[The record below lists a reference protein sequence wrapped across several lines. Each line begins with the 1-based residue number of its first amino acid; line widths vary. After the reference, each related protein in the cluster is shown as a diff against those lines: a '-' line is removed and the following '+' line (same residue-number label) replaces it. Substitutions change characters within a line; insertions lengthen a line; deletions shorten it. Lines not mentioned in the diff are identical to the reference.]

1 MTKRIVARCDVSSG
15 DECRGAVVYRAPAAS
30 PRNKN
35 RAACLCCDRFVSSC
49 AAMADARL
57 LPGPQPFEPK
67 LHITDEDFKSI
78 THNGLLCDAEGGLG
92 LKEFE
97 LVMRDQVLMGSAQS
111 GREGMRPAR
120 LLKTLPVIP
129 SILPHPRSNA
139 SLHKFR

>member
-1 MTKRIVARCDVSSG
+1 M
-15 DECRGAVVYRAPAAS
+15 YRAPAAS

-49 AAMADARL
+49 AAMADARR

-111 GREGMRPAR
+111 GRAGMLGCAQHRETDEAR
-120 LLKTLPVIP
+120 PVIP
-129 SILPHPRSNA
+129 SIPPHLRPNA
-139 SLHKFR
+139 SLHQFL